1 MEELHNE
8 EIPVPLHIQVLQK
21 QAKIDELSSVLAQFI
36 SKSRGN
42 KNLKELARIGRK
54 ALLPQSGGNLPELA
68 DF

>member
-54 ALLPQSGGNLPELA
+54 ALLPQKGGNLPELA